1 MLKIKSAIATTTTT
15 TKTATTTNRE
25 HKSSAARSAAAARPC
40 LSTYFLH
47 FAFFFLSFLLSLT
60 FFVCLLPARI
70 LAKCRLRQSSR
81 YRRRRWRRCGHRN
94 RFLFFFCLLL
104 LLLFFCYSS
113 ARTGRIARATGSVR
127 CLIKW
132 RESVLLHVYVCASLS
147 LSHNWTCS
155 RPLTDSWDKWLS
167 IKKKTIHTCLC
178 CCCCYWFALLWFCCT
193 QRPMIRLWLTPISK
207 RFYRVEI
214 RIMSNILRA
223 ASKFP
228 LGFLTAPQLR

>member
-1 MLKIKSAIATTTTT
+1 MCFKSMCQRWWSLGSPFWLNWKRLMLKIKSAIATTTTT

-104 LLLFFCYSS
+104 LLLFF
-113 ARTGRIARATGSVR
+113 
-127 CLIKW
+127 
-132 RESVLLHVYVCASLS
+132 LLFLRK
-147 LSHNWTCS
+147 NWTHS
-155 RPLTDSWDKWLS
+155 TRNR
-167 IKKKTIHTCLC
+167 
-178 CCCCYWFALLWFCCT
+178 FC
-193 QRPMIRLWLTPISK
+193 PMPD
-207 RFYRVEI
+207 
-214 RIMSNILRA
+214 
-223 ASKFP
+223 
-228 LGFLTAPQLR
+228 